1 MSDVRLDRAR
11 IGQTAVVVGL
21 RPGDADGRGHAA
33 LEDQLAAEGI
43 VAGALLTPERRLPL
57 GGPIVVA
64 MGRARVAL
72 GRDVARRL
80 IVRAVAV
87 DDGAGPDSGAR
98 A

>member
-1 MSDVRLDRAR
+1 MSEVRLDRAR
-11 IGQTAVVVGL
+11 IGQTAVVVCL
-21 RPGDADGRGHAA
+21 RPGDADGRGHALA
-33 LEDQLAAEGI
+33 GQLAAEGI

-72 GRDVARRL
+72 GRDVARLL
-80 IVRAVAV
+80 IVRAVAL
-87 DDGAGPDSGAR
+87 DDAAGPDGGAR